1 MTDPPSVTQER
12 SARTV
17 ETKGNAGNH
26 ERPDGLRGRLVRTA
40 RISAASVASV
50 ALILAG
56 GLVMALP
63 LLLSLDIAPKDL
75 AMLSIGVVCVFAG
88 LSLAIVS
95 AAWRSV
101 GTERGGEGSGK

>member
-1 MTDPPSVTQER
+1 M
-12 SARTV
+12 
-17 ETKGNAGNH
+17 ETNRNAGNH
-26 ERPDGLRGRLVRTA
+26 ERPDGLRGRL
-40 RISAASVASV
+40 
-50 ALILAG
+50 AG
-56 GLVMALP
+56 GLVMTLP
-63 LLLSLDIAPKDL
+63 FLLSLDIAPKDL